1 VQRAVAALPSVTA
14 PTLMIQS
21 REDNRIDAEAA
32 EQAFRQLGAREKRLE
47 WITGA
52 AHIVTV
58 DYGRE
63 RVIDLLAS
71 WMEEKLV
78 SR

>member
-1 VQRAVAALPSVTA
+1 MADRVLFVDMNAFFASVEQKEDPELQGQPKAL
-14 PTLMIQS
+14 
-21 REDNRIDAEAA
+21 NRLA
-32 EQAFRQLGAREKRLE
+32 AREKRLE

-52 AHIVTV
+52 AHIITV